1 MTNTVVPENIH
12 LIQINWVKE
21 NTIFSTEKLE
31 VSPNYDFQITH
42 TMMHNLDNEIVK
54 IGIFVN
60 MIGEVKN
67 KPINQG
73 GNYEV
78 DFIFKI
84 DQLQSYYQLV
94 ENKPLFEGVF
104 VGTLLG
110 ISYSTIRGMLF
121 NSWRNTVLEKVI
133 LPVVPVQEL
142 LKSKHK
148 TIS

>member
-1 MTNTVVPENIH
+1 MATAIIPENIH

-21 NTIFSTEKLE
+21 NTIFSPEKFELN
-31 VSPNYDFQITH
+31 PNYDFQVTH
-42 TMMHNLDNEIVK
+42 TMMHNLDKEIVK
-54 IGIFVN
+54 IGVFVD

-67 KPINQG
+67 QPINQG

-78 DFIFKI
+78 DFIFKV
-84 DQLQSYYQLV
+84 DQLQSYYQLI

-142 LKSKHK
+142 LKSKR
-148 TIS
+148 